1 MLKPF
6 VKWAGGKR
14 QIIDIIIKKIEES
27 TKFENEKSFRFIE
40 PFVGGGVVFLT
51 LQNKKTIINDLNF
64 ELMTTYKVIR
74 DNPEE
79 LMNLLDEYYDEFIKR
94 GAEFYYEMRKKDRD
108 ENFKK
113 SGDLLIAARM
123 IFLNKT
129 CYNGLYR
136 VNASGY
142 FNTPIGRNSIKSF
155 YDRKNISNISEY
167 LKNNDVIINNGSYE
181 EVLDIAGMGDVVYI
195 DPPYDYKE
203 DDGFT
208 KYQKAGFSFD
218 DFIKLKTLCDKA
230 LERGAYIIISNNY
243 TEKVVK
249 EFRDDNQHSYEVF
262 DIMNLATKRSI
273 NCKATLRNNGEEILI
288 WGIPCSFPYVKNI
301 ESLFP
306 FIKIRKKENISDFDY
321 LKERFGKKYTYKRI
335 MLMVSALKFL
345 KIIDNRNEFTE
356 DGLKLRKLKTGSDE
370 FKKEF
375 AQLILHNQS
384 FLIFRVEKEKN
395 WEWELS
401 IDQIIKI
408 LQKKYGGISETS
420 AKKKAEIIDIWIRWA
435 IDVSN

>member
-1 MLKPF
+1 
-6 VKWAGGKR
+6 
-14 QIIDIIIKKIEES
+14 
-27 TKFENEKSFRFIE
+27 
-40 PFVGGGVVFLT
+40 
-51 LQNKKTIINDLNF
+51 
-64 ELMTTYKVIR
+64 
-74 DNPEE
+74 
-79 LMNLLDEYYDEFIKR
+79 MNL
-94 GAEFYYEMRKKDRD
+94 
-108 ENFKK
+108 
-113 SGDLLIAARM
+113 
-123 IFLNKT
+123 
-129 CYNGLYR
+129 
-136 VNASGY
+136 V
-142 FNTPIGRNSIKSF
+142 
-155 YDRKNISNISEY
+155 
-167 LKNNDVIINNGSYE
+167 
-181 EVLDIAGMGDVVYI
+181 
-195 DPPYDYKE
+195 
-203 DDGFT
+203 
-208 KYQKAGFSFD
+208 
-218 DFIKLKTLCDKA
+218 
-230 LERGAYIIISNNY
+230 
-243 TEKVVK
+243 
-249 EFRDDNQHSYEVF
+249 
-262 DIMNLATKRSI
+262 TKRSI

-288 WGIPCSFPYVKNI
+288 WGIPCSFPYVKNV